1 MRHISKIFNIS
12 VCIILFTTS
21 CSNDFLETE
30 PLSEF
35 SEIAVWNDPAL
46 VETFINDLYARLD
59 ENMTEG
65 RLKACLVDE
74 ADYRGHNSTKT
85 FNNSLITSDYIPSW
99 ALEIR
104 YRSWDDLYKS
114 IRSCNIFF
122 DKIEDVP
129 FDDNLVDGK
138 TIKGRMSGEV
148 HFLRAYFYHELVSL
162 YGGIPIIENVYQ
174 LTDDFKI
181 ERNTYSDCVK
191 FMAEECDKAAS
202 LLPEVNT
209 GNNKGRA
216 TKGAALSLKSIILL
230 YAASDLHNT
239 TVFPGY
245 RYPELIR
252 YTDENRNTR
261 WQAAKAAAKAVIDM
275 NVYGLYKADPG
286 PNDSIAENMAELF
299 LLKET
304 EEDIFVKY
312 FTTESG
318 LGQKVGL
325 YTNPNGYHGWG
336 SNAPIGELVDD
347 IEMADG
353 SRFDWSNPAHAAE
366 PYRNRDQRFYANIL
380 YEGAKWRKRP
390 DDVIGIDPYGIIQ
403 VGCWEKWDA
412 ETNSIKYVYGI
423 DSRQGSVEDWNGS
436 YTGYYNRKFIDPDV
450 DAQYAQQAVT
460 WRFIRYGEILLNYAE
475 ACIELGEDAEACKY
489 INMIRKRAGQ
499 PPINESGDALRAR
512 YRNERRVEMMF
523 EDQRFFDVRRWVI
536 GPEAYK
542 PVHGVKILYK
552 LNSDHSTAAIPTI
565 TPYEFQTRAWIDK
578 AYFLPIY
585 RSEIN
590 KNDLLIQNPD
600 Y

>member
-1 MRHISKIFNIS
+1 MRHISKIFKIS

-99 ALEIR
+99 PLEIR

-122 DKIEDVP
+122 DKIENVP
-129 FDDNLVDGK
+129 FDDNLIDGK
-138 TIKGRMSGEV
+138 TLKDRMTGEV
-148 HFLRAYFYHELVSL
+148 YFLRACFYHELVSL
-162 YGGIPIIENVYQ
+162 YGGVPIIKNVYQ

-191 FMAEECDKAAS
+191 FMVEECDKAAS

-245 RYPELIR
+245 QYQELIR
-252 YTDENRNTR
+252 YTDENRNAR
-261 WQAAKAAAKAVIDM
+261 WQAAKDAAKAVIDM
-275 NVYGLYKADPG
+275 NLYSLYKADPG
-286 PNDSIAENMAELF
+286 PNDSIAENIAELF

-366 PYRNRDQRFYANIL
+366 PYRNRDQRFYANVL

-403 VGCWEKWDA
+403 VGCLEKWDA
-412 ETNSIKYVYGI
+412 ETNNIKYVYGI

-499 PPINESGDALRAR
+499 PSINESGDALRAR

-542 PVHGVKILYK
+542 PVHGVKVLYK
-552 LNSDHSTAAIPTI
+552 LNSDHSTATVPTI

-590 KNDLLIQNPD
+590 KNDLLIQNPN